1 MTSKDPFGR
10 KNPPEEEEWPR
21 IWRAVERSELAWI
34 IVGPI
39 HAVVS
44 NWKALVVIAG
54 VVVWLN
60 SPKIIAA
67 LTALLGVSP

>member
-1 MTSKDPFGR
+1 MGDKKSRRET
-10 KNPPEEEEWPR
+10 PPEEREWAD
-21 IWRAVERSELAWI
+21 IWEAIDRSNMAWI

-44 NWKALVVIAG
+44 NWKALAAIAA

-60 SPKIIAA
+60 NDKIISA
-67 LTALLGVSP
+67 LSTLVGVGP